1 MAVFYFL
8 AEEPLRNGQRQ
19 DCCLIVEV
27 HVPDWIQNDLV
38 RLAAQEAIDQAFG
51 RRLALWP
58 ADEDEASQYLQ
69 SDADAALRGS
79 LKLGTGDPLL
89 WHLLPLDIGRE

>member
-38 RLAAQEAIDQAFG
+38 RLAAQEAIDQEFG
-51 RRLALWP
+51 RRLACL
-58 ADEDEASQYLQ
+58 
-69 SDADAALRGS
+69 
-79 LKLGTGDPLL
+79 
-89 WHLLPLDIGRE
+89 